1 MQTLAI
7 NIDKAKGHI
16 PEAVKQ
22 AYCIVVTVSENDE
35 VQAFKIN
42 VTDEPHFNTVK
53 NDSRSRVQDSSIT
66 AEALLPDGPYSL
78 WREGE
83 TSRRVRDL
91 SGAFAQLPHLPKMLK
106 AQAILNTLANGCEQ
120 GAFVLRLTRPDGS
133 FRTWWRT
140 RPDDAAMN
148 DPALELLLPEA
159 AELGEL
165 PYQLILPGN
174 LPQLWR
180 GDEIRVQAVLDYFGG
195 NTVVQVQRDGYMEPV
210 SIPKT
215 GAEVINKAIT
225 AAVEGGALWLVS
237 GPASA

>member
-1 MQTLAI
+1 MLRT
-7 NIDKAKGHI
+7 GR
-16 PEAVKQ
+16 
-22 AYCIVVTVSENDE
+22 
-35 VQAFKIN
+35 F
-42 VTDEPHFNTVK
+42 
-53 NDSRSRVQDSSIT
+53 
-66 AEALLPDGPYSL
+66 
-78 WREGE
+78 
-83 TSRRVRDL
+83 VR
-91 SGAFAQLPHLPKMLK
+91 Q
-106 AQAILNTLANGCEQ
+106 
-120 GAFVLRLTRPDGS
+120 LTRPDSS

-165 PYQLILPGN
+165 PYQLLLPGN

-180 GDEIRVQAVLDYFGG
+180 GDEIAVQAIRDYFGG

-225 AAVEGGALWLVS
+225 AAVEVGHHGS
-237 GPASA
+237 